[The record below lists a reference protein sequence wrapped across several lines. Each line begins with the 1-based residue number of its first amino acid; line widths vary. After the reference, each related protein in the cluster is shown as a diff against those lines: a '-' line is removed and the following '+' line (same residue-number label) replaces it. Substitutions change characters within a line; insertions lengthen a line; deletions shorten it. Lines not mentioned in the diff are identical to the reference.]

1 MKILFYLKFLADEN
15 FCDTKFFESG
25 EDSLSGIDT
34 NAEVAEVRYEP
45 LDNTVVG
52 EIKRRGGL
60 DTACKVASEGGFI
73 WIQLRMSEDHDGTEE
88 DDWEISQNFKHPS
101 DQTSFRFDLGELH
114 GLHEGKD
121 YRAQLRFEIRP
132 GLASHWVPFQFK
144 AREAPKVKIT
154 NSDPMVLEVGKASS
168 LRATIEAGVPEP
180 TITWKK
186 KGSDEVLST
195 TNTLYFPNPTEAEQG
210 VYVVEVRN
218 LDYLGSDRQEI
229 LVDVKDTIADQ
240 LDDFDTMFEAKMRSR
255 LDKELEKFSAMI
267 SQNSDIIRNIIGETA
282 SIRQN
287 NSTQNKII
295 SGNTKAISD
304 TLTQISGNSATITK
318 NATSIRKN
326 SAMIRRNS
334 TSFRKNSNLM
344 RNLTRQLSLNLSS
357 VNKLSKNSSH
367 AAYQDA
373 WSSHNRRI
381 TFDRLLLKSGE
392 GVLNAGSGI
401 FTCGYGGTY
410 LVSWSLLVNPASMQA
425 NWVFLHRNG
434 HRVQE
439 SELVFSAAGP
449 NAFDNGA
456 RTMLLSLKNRETLWL
471 EAGRIDSG
479 LQKIMFSVQLVAAE

>member
-15 FCDTKFFESG
+15 FCDTKFFERG
-25 EDSLSGIDT
+25 RDSLSGIDT
-34 NAEVAEVRYEP
+34 DAEVAEVKYEP
-45 LDNTVVG
+45 LDNTVEGKIIRKGGFG
-52 EIKRRGGL
+52 E
-60 DTACKVASEGGFI
+60 ACEVASGSKI
-73 WIQLRMSEDHDGTEE
+73 RIQVQYSEAEEGTEE
-88 DDWEISQNFKHPS
+88 DTWETRQDFDHEAN
-101 DQTSFRFDLGELH
+101 QTSFTLNFGELN

-132 GLASHWVPFQFK
+132 GLASHWVPFHFK

-154 NSDPMVLEVGKASS
+154 NSDPVVLEVGKASS

-479 LQKIMFSVQLVAAE
+479 LQKIMFSVQLVAAA